1 MVDLIPIVPS
11 LPFDT
16 SILAGQIAPSSMR
29 MYRRDFV
36 AYLAYAGSPE
46 YALKPST
53 LATWRTVLAQES
65 GMSPNTINRMMSAVK
80 RLMDAAAEQ
89 GYISYELSEAFK
101 RVRGVKPGAMKERT
115 RPRNRVRIEPET
127 MRALIDSID
136 TSTLVGLRN
145 HALFTTVS
153 SAGLRCR
160 ELSQLKKE
168 QVVRRGEK
176 YLLLMYAEQGKNQQ
190 EDEFTYISVEAAN
203 AIGAWLRL
211 RPVESE
217 YVFTSFTGRGTS
229 RLTDKP
235 ISPQG
240 IWTIVKEVAEPMI
253 PGVKPHDFRRFV
265 GTQLAK
271 RDIRK
276 AQRAL
281 RHKNIA
287 TTVKHYDLSELEPGE
302 TDDLY

>member
-1 MVDLIPIVPS
+1 MDEQS
-11 LPFDT
+11 LALTPALSFDT
-16 SILAGQIAPSSMR
+16 SILTGQIAPSSIA

-36 AYLAYAGSPE
+36 AYLTYAGSPE

-89 GYISYELSEAFK
+89 GYITYELAEAFK
-101 RVRGVKPGAMKERT
+101 RVRGVKPGAMKDRM

-127 MRALIDSID
+127 MRSLIDSID

-145 HALFTTVS
+145 YALFTTVS

-160 ELSQLKKE
+160 ELSQLKRE
-168 QVVRRGEK
+168 QVITRGEK
-176 YLLLMYAEQGKNQQ
+176 YLLLMYAEQGKNQT
-190 EDEFTYISVEAAN
+190 EDQHTYISVEAAN
-203 AIGAWLRL
+203 AIGAWLRV

-217 YVFTSFTGRGTS
+217 YVFTSFSGRGAS

-240 IWTIVKEVAEPMI
+240 VWTIVKEVAEPMI

-271 RDIRK
+271 KNLRL
-276 AQRAL
+276 AQKAL
-281 RHKNIA
+281 RHKRIE
-287 TTVKHYDLSELEPGE
+287 TTVLYDLSELEPGE
-302 TDDLY
+302 TDNLY